1 MPYAGSERRRHRR
14 VYFNNG
20 GVTGSFGPLDT
31 PEQSV
36 EAKVLNLSLGGLYIT
51 VSRGAPL
58 RFRANETIIMY
69 ELKAP
74 EHSIMITGN
83 IMVDVKRVEDQPIFN
98 HIGYGCQF
106 IELDQ
111 SSRTRLVKFLEWQ
124 LNNIRNGV

>member
-1 MPYAGSERRRHRR
+1 MPHTGTERRRHRR
-14 VYFNNG
+14 IYFNNG
-20 GVTGSFGPLDT
+20 EVTGSFGPLDP

-36 EAKVLNLSLGGLYIT
+36 EAMVLNLSLGGLYIT

-69 ELKAP
+69 ELKAS
-74 EHSIMITGN
+74 ESLRITSN

-98 HIGYGCQF
+98 YIGYGCQF

-111 SSRTRLVKFLEWQ
+111 SSRARLVKFLEWQ